1 MEDPRDQPATPAEPE
16 TGTSVSEAGEPTAS
30 SNADVSTDEDIY
42 GDGYPTEPDPEV
54 DPEVGPEAPEALTVS
69 REGEATPLA
78 AAPVLQQAAPPGD
91 GGPPPDGH
99 SGDDDGDEEED
110 HMAKMS
116 FLEHLQELRDR
127 IIRALIGVAAGCAV
141 GLYFSDEIFAGISKP
156 VSDVLRKMGLSDK
169 LVFTAPGDAF
179 NVYLQIGL
187 VAGLFIASPWVLY
200 QVWAFIAPGLYQKER
215 KYAVPF
221 IFFCSGL
228 FMAGGAFAY
237 FIAFPYALEFLLNM
251 GGAHMTPFITAKEYL
266 DLFTTIILGLGIVFE
281 MPVLILFLALLG
293 IVTPGFLLRNFRY
306 AVLVITIIAA
316 LITPTTDVTNLVL
329 FTVPMLG
336 LYLLGTALAWLVWRG
351 RRKREAGS

>member
-16 TGTSVSEAGEPTAS
+16 TGTSVSEAGEPTHS
-30 SNADVSTDEDIY
+30 SDADIY

-54 DPEVGPEAPEALTVS
+54 EPETPEEALTVS
-69 REGEATPLA
+69 REGDATPLA

-91 GGPPPDGH
+91 GGSPPDAH
-99 SGDDDGDEEED
+99 SGDDGDEEED

-127 IIRALIGVAAGCAV
+127 IIRALIGVAAGCAI

-156 VSDVLRKMGLSDK
+156 VTDVLLKMKLSPK

-179 NVYLQIGL
+179 NVFLQIGL

-237 FIAFPYALEFLLNM
+237 FIAFPYALEFLLTM
-251 GGAHMTPFITAKEYL
+251 GGEHMTPFITAKEYL

>member
-1 MEDPRDQPATPAEPE
+1 MEDPKDQPATPAEPE
-16 TGTSVSEAGEPTAS
+16 TGTSVSEAADPPHS
-30 SNADVSTDEDIY
+30 SDADIY
-42 GDGYPTEPDPEV
+42 GDGYPTELDPEA
-54 DPEVGPEAPEALTVS
+54 DQGAPEQALTVT
-69 REGEATPLA
+69 RDGEETAVAPP
-78 AAPVLQQAAPPGD
+78 PVLQQAAPPGD
-91 GGPPPDGH
+91 DGPPPD
-99 SGDDDGDEEED
+99 STSDDDGDDEED

-156 VSDVLRKMGLSDK
+156 VADVLRKMGLSDK

-237 FIAFPYALEFLLNM
+237 FIAFPYALEFLLKM
-251 GGAHMTPFITAKEYL
+251 GGEHMTPFITAKEYL

-281 MPVLILFLALLG
+281 MPVLILFLAILG

-351 RRKREAGS
+351 RRKREAQS